1 MPSEAIARQAA
12 MIREFIA
19 FVYGLILLIPTLPR
33 RIAAKARLRNFL
45 NPRLQSASWKLAMP
59 RPPSVQVQGPIP
71 GFDQWKAHSRYD
83 SHETFNEAPW
93 YQGIR
98 EGAVIEY
105 SSCMAF
111 TDFLSNVSGIRE
123 CYHCF
128 WKVIAY

>member
-33 RIAAKARLRNFL
+33 RMAAKARLRNFL
-45 NPRLQSASWKLAMP
+45 NLRLQSASWKLAMP
-59 RPPSVQVQGPIP
+59 RPFAVDVDGPIP

-98 EGAVIEY
+98 EGAIITAHRVWPSQIFSQTYLE
-105 SSCMAF
+105 
-111 TDFLSNVSGIRE
+111 
-123 CYHCF
+123 
-128 WKVIAY
+128 